1 AIIIWVEATFI
12 MVTPRFTAIDFIVFN
27 ERLGSAVIRVPSHEG
42 LLVLKMCTGILRSMA
57 GNTVLGW
64 RTLAPKYDSSA
75 ASSKETTL
83 IRLAAATMRGS
94 AVIRPSTSVQISI
107 APAPSAAPM
116 IAAE

>member
-1 AIIIWVEATFI
+1 M

-27 ERLGSAVIRVPSHEG
+27 ERLGSAVMRVPSHEG
-42 LLVLKMCTGILRSMA
+42 LLELKMCTGILRSIA
-57 GNTVLGW
+57 GSTVLGW
-64 RTLAPKYDSSA
+64 STLAPKYDSSA

-83 IRLAAATMRGS
+83 IRFAEETMRGS
-94 AVIRPSTSVQISI
+94 AVINPWTSVQISI